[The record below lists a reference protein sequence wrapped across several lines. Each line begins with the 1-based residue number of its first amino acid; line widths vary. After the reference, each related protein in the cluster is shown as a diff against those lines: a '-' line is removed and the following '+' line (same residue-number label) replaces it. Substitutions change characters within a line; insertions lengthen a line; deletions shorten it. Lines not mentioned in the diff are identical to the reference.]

1 MLVRATLTLRNER
14 VLSARKKLGLSQAA
28 LAEIADVNTGQVA
41 AVECMRFSEVSEQK
55 IVRIAG
61 ALDLMP
67 EDVVPPE
74 LAGKVLPTK
83 FVSIRDI
90 SSDRILSQGN
100 REIKVL
106 DINNSIAEWR
116 AVIGLICTYRE
127 AEILSLKMGGG
138 TLSKMA
144 EKFKVSRECVR
155 QVIGRA
161 VRKIERRSLSTGME
175 YYSRAKEIMSVLESI
190 GLASGPHL
198 DAEMDAK
205 IKKKVEALW
214 PE

>member
-14 VLSARKKLGLSQAA
+14 VLSARKRLGLSQAA
-28 LAEIADVNTGQVA
+28 LAEIAGVNIRQVA

-106 DINNSIAEWR
+106 DVNNSVAEWR
-116 AVIGLICTYRE
+116 AQ
-127 AEILSLKMGGG
+127 S
-138 TLSKMA
+138 
-144 EKFKVSRECVR
+144 
-155 QVIGRA
+155 
-161 VRKIERRSLSTGME
+161 
-175 YYSRAKEIMSVLESI
+175 
-190 GLASGPHL
+190 
-198 DAEMDAK
+198 D
-205 IKKKVEALW
+205 
-214 PE
+214 